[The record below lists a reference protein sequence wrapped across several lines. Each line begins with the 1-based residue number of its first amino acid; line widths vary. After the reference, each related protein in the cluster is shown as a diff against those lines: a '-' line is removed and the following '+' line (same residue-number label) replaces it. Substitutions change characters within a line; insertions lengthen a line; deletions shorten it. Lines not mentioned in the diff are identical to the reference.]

1 MNEGQLVQMKRPS
14 RLVLVLILGSLTAFG
29 PLSMDMYLPALPA
42 VTADL
47 QTNASLTQL
56 SITTCLLG
64 LAAGQIIF
72 GPLSDFQGR
81 RKPLLVT
88 IILYAVSSVLC
99 AISPNIWF
107 FVAVRFLQGLTASA
121 GIVISRAAA
130 RDMYEGKELTKFVAL
145 LAIVMGA
152 APILSPI
159 FGGIILKWTTW
170 QAIFYILALIGVIM
184 FVAVLGLLPET
195 LEEER
200 RTKGS
205 MFAVVTSFGALC
217 KDKVFVGVA
226 FSQAFVSTSMF
237 AYIAASPFV
246 LQNIYGVS
254 PQQFSLIFGLNGL
267 GIIVFAQISGRL
279 ANYFDENLLLFYGV
293 MQSLA
298 GSMLLLLVVLFTWP
312 LWTMMLAL
320 FLVVSSV
327 GIVNTM
333 SFSLGMNRQGKRA
346 GSASAFLG
354 ILPFA
359 GGAIVSPLVGLGGE
373 NSSVPLGVVIFACGG
388 LALLTFV
395 LFAWKKEERT
405 SKSM

>member
-170 QAIFYILALIGVIM
+170 QAIF
-184 FVAVLGLLPET
+184 
-195 LEEER
+195 
-200 RTKGS
+200 
-205 MFAVVTSFGALC
+205 
-217 KDKVFVGVA
+217 
-226 FSQAFVSTSMF
+226 
-237 AYIAASPFV
+237 
-246 LQNIYGVS
+246 
-254 PQQFSLIFGLNGL
+254 
-267 GIIVFAQISGRL
+267 
-279 ANYFDENLLLFYGV
+279 
-293 MQSLA
+293 
-298 GSMLLLLVVLFTWP
+298 
-312 LWTMMLAL
+312 
-320 FLVVSSV
+320 
-327 GIVNTM
+327 
-333 SFSLGMNRQGKRA
+333 
-346 GSASAFLG
+346 
-354 ILPFA
+354 
-359 GGAIVSPLVGLGGE
+359 
-373 NSSVPLGVVIFACGG
+373 
-388 LALLTFV
+388 
-395 LFAWKKEERT
+395 
-405 SKSM
+405 

>member
-1 MNEGQLVQMKRPS
+1 MNHGEFVQTKRPS
-14 RLVLVLILGSLTAFG
+14 RLMLVLILGSLTAFG

-64 LAAGQIIF
+64 LAIGQLIF

-81 RKPLLVT
+81 RKPLLTT
-88 IILYAVSSVLC
+88 IVLYAISSVLC

-107 FVAVRFLQGLTASA
+107 FVVVRFAQGLTASA
-121 GIVISRAAA
+121 GIVIARAAA
-130 RDMYEGKELTKFVAL
+130 RDLYEGKELTKFVAL
-145 LAIVMGA
+145 LSIVMGA

-170 QAIFYILALIGVIM
+170 QAIFYILAMIGVVM
-184 FVAVLGLLPET
+184 FFAVLGFLPET
-195 LEEER
+195 LQEER
-200 RTKGS
+200 RTKGNI
-205 MFAVVTSFGALC
+205 FAVVSSFGTLL
-217 KDKVFVGVA
+217 KDKIFVGIA
-226 FSQAFVSTSMF
+226 FAQSFVSMSMF

-267 GIIVFAQISGRL
+267 GIIIFAQISGRL
-279 ANYFDENLLLFYGV
+279 ANYFAENKLLFFGII
-293 MQSLA
+293 QSLI
-298 GSMLLLLVVLFTWP
+298 GSILLFIVVIFTLP
-312 LWTMMLAL
+312 LWTIMLAL

-333 SFSLGMNRQGKRA
+333 SFSLGMNRQGERA

-354 ILPFA
+354 ILPFG
-359 GGAIVSPLVGLGGE
+359 GGAIVSPLVGIAGE
-373 NSSVPLGVVIFACGG
+373 FNAVPLGIVILVCGV
-388 LALLTFV
+388 LALLIF
-395 LFAWKKEERT
+395 LALAWKKEQRSAT
-405 SKSM
+405 NV